1 MAQETIPSAYL
12 SLEPFRRIEAARS
25 RGVTI
30 TAVNA
35 AGDLMRGPNLSENSL

>member
-1 MAQETIPSAYL
+1 MAQETMPSAYL

-30 TAVNA
+30 TVVNA
-35 AGDLMRGPNLSENSL
+35 AGDLMRGT